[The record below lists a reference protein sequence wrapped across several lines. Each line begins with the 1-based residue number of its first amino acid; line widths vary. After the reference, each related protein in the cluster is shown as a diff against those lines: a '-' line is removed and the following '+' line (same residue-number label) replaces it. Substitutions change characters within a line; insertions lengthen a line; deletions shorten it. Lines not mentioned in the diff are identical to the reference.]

1 MVELAIHC
9 SPYNLVGKMEIHDNY
24 HDGGLY
30 IAQWSKVSSSVF
42 DICEGQE
49 GITLAKQWHENLW
62 CVWKTESSSDLA
74 KHKCRKGEVE
84 HKLG

>member
-49 GITLAKQWHENLW
+49 GITLAKQWHENL
-62 CVWKTESSSDLA
+62 
-74 KHKCRKGEVE
+74 
-84 HKLG
+84 